1 MQERD
6 TQLPNEKENNTKH
19 TRSERSQRTRDLICK
34 ATMEVIGQ
42 HGYRNANT
50 TMIAKQ
56 AGVSRG
62 ALTHHFPTKVKLVSA
77 AYEYL
82 LKEWEDKRLKF
93 MQKPM
98 APMKVEEYVRF
109 LWKEIFNHPQ
119 HVAMLELML
128 AARGDKKLRQELN
141 KSLKGLTLSRH
152 ELWGSVIGHRL
163 QSDKN
168 ETLMLM
174 TTCLLRGLSMQ
185 ETVDPRPD
193 FEKNVIEIWVDFLCH
208 LVD

>member
-1 MQERD
+1 MQED
-6 TQLPNEKENNTKH
+6 NTQLPDENTSRTQVN
-19 TRSERSQRTRDLICK
+19 RSQRTKDLICK
-34 ATMEVIGQ
+34 ATTEVIGQ

-50 TMIAKQ
+50 AMIAKQ

-62 ALTHHFPTKVKLVSA
+62 ALTHHFPTKVQLVSA

-82 LKEWEDKRLKF
+82 LRDWEDKRLKF
-93 MQKPM
+93 IQNST
-98 APMKVEEYVRF
+98 APKKVDVYVRF

-128 AARGDKKLRQELN
+128 AARGDEKLRQELN
-141 KSLKGLTLSRH
+141 KSLNSLSLSRH
-152 ELWGSVIGHRL
+152 ELWKSVIGHRL
-163 QSDKN
+163 QSDDD

-185 ETVDPRPD
+185 ETIDPRPG
-193 FEKNVIEIWVDFLCH
+193 FEEKVIELWVDLLCH
-208 LVD
+208 IGD